1 MNTKFS
7 FSNYIEITIAKKMPK
22 NEVEIISF
30 SMSSTRSPYLKAL
43 NSHFPVKLP
52 LSYLFQIM
60 HIIMEKDIT
69 VTKCDLFTME
79 DIPRFCITFYVLLT
93 FQSIL

>member
-52 LSYLFQIM
+52 LGYLFQIM
-60 HIIMEKDIT
+60 HIIRRKTPLSARKISLRWKIFQDFASH
-69 VTKCDLFTME
+69 FT
-79 DIPRFCITFYVLLT
+79 
-93 FQSIL
+93 SS

>member
-7 FSNYIEITIAKKMPK
+7 FSNYIEITIASPQ
-22 NEVEIISF
+22 NEVEIISSSKGFKF
-30 SMSSTRSPYLKAL
+30 SYSSKA
-43 NSHFPVKLP
+43 SIG
-52 LSYLFQIM
+52 LFISNYAY
-60 HIIMEKDIT
+60 HMEKDTTIST
-69 VTKCDLFTME
+69 CDFFTLE